1 MTDFNYFS
9 LNSITPRTS
18 VFTYL
23 SNNDKIFESRMSDK
37 GVSMKAG
44 KTDSIRL
51 RDIFKAA
58 AIPLLAASVIIG
70 GNVTYNVVTRQ
81 EMQVTVS
88 QVESRLMRKNEGFGF
103 TKSVYQ
109 TEQGPL
115 TNTLSPLN
123 SKFSRGPIE
132 EQIKEGGTYNVT
144 TVGVSIP
151 ALRIYPNIISAT
163 QVKPPG
169 R

>member
-1 MTDFNYFS
+1 MV
-9 LNSITPRTS
+9 RRMK
-18 VFTYL
+18 
-23 SNNDKIFESRMSDK
+23 NDKSDNL
-37 GVSMKAG
+37 
-44 KTDSIRL
+44 RL

-58 AIPLLAASVIIG
+58 AIPLLAATVVLG
-70 GNVTYNVVTRQ
+70 GHVTYNVVTRQ

-103 TKSVYQ
+103 TKTVYQ

-115 TNTLSPLN
+115 KNTLSPLN

-132 EQIKEGGTYNVT
+132 EIIKEGETYNVT
-144 TVGVSIP
+144 TVGISIP
-151 ALRIYPNIISAT
+151 SLGVYPNIIKAT
-163 QVKPPG
+163 PVKPPG